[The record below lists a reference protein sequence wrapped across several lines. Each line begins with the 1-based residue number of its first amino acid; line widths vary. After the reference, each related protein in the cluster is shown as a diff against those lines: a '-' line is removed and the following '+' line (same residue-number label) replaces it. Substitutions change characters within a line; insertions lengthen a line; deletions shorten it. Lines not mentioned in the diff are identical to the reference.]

1 MKKAAALGLS
11 LALTASMTLPALAVE
26 AVPISAVVGYDTAI
40 TLNGKAL
47 DTSAIPAV
55 DGENMIPLR
64 LIAESD
70 YGSAS
75 WFEEENN
82 GWFYLEGGNIT
93 VNFADNSIT
102 VGDELVKSKATVV
115 SGVTFVDAG
124 VLELLEGYDVAAAE
138 DGSLTITTPNGT
150 PFVQGAYAIRDA
162 AGVYSSMKS
171 GADVLVENYGVPEGA
186 LEEAVAFFPMITSPD
201 TVILGKLAEGADV
214 EAVKAAFETYRQNQ
228 EDTFSW
234 YLSQNLPKVQNAR
247 TVVDGDYILFVI
259 AENPDAA
266 EEAFHTFVAAKNA

>member
-1 MKKAAALGLS
+1 M
-11 LALTASMTLPALAVE
+11 P
-26 AVPISAVVGYDTAI
+26 
-40 TLNGKAL
+40 L

-124 VLELLEGYDVAAAE
+124 VLELLEG
-138 DGSLTITTPNGT
+138 N
-150 PFVQGAYAIRDA
+150 
-162 AGVYSSMKS
+162 
-171 GADVLVENYGVPEGA
+171 
-186 LEEAVAFFPMITSPD
+186 LEFISNSFICQPVVRIGCNSFRHP
-201 TVILGKLAEGADV
+201 
-214 EAVKAAFETYRQNQ
+214 
-228 EDTFSW
+228 TFQSNH
-234 YLSQNLPKVQNAR
+234 LIFK
-247 TVVDGDYILFVI
+247 
-259 AENPDAA
+259 
-266 EEAFHTFVAAKNA
+266 

>member
-26 AVPISAVVGYDTAI
+26 AVPISAKAGYDTTI
-40 TLNGKAL
+40 TLNGKVL

-55 DGENMIPLR
+55 DGENMIPMR
-64 LIAESD
+64 LVAEND

-75 WFEEENN
+75 WFPEDNN
-82 GWFYLEGGNIT
+82 GWFYLDGGNII
-93 VNFADNSIT
+93 VNFADNTVT
-102 VGDELVKSKATVV
+102 VGDELVKGKAEVV
-115 SGVTFVDAG
+115 DGVTFLSAS
-124 VLELLEGYDVAAAE
+124 VLELFDGYDVATAE
-138 DGSLTITTPNGT
+138 DGSITITTPNND
-150 PFVQGAYAIRDA
+150 PFIQGAYTIRDA
-162 AGVYSSMKS
+162 AGVYGMKT
-171 GADVLVENYGVPEGA
+171 GMDVLVENYGVPEGA
-186 LEEAVAFFPMITSPD
+186 LEEGVAFFPMITSPD
-201 TVILGKLAEGADV
+201 TIILGKLAEGADV
-214 EAVKAAFETYRQNQ
+214 DAVKAAFEAYRKSQ

-266 EEAFHTFVAAKNA
+266 EEAFHTFVAAQNA

>member
-26 AVPISAVVGYDTAI
+26 AVPISAKVGYDTAI
-40 TLNGKAL
+40 TLNGKEL

-55 DGENMIPLR
+55 DGEGLIPLR
-64 LIAESD
+64 LVAEND
-70 YGSAS
+70 YGSAN

-266 EEAFHTFVAAKNA
+266 EEAFHTFVAAQNA

>member
-26 AVPISAVVGYDTAI
+26 VVPISAKLGYDTAI
-40 TLNGKAL
+40 TLNGKEL

-55 DGENMIPLR
+55 DGEGLIPLR
-64 LIAESD
+64 LVAEND
-70 YGSAS
+70 YGSAN

-266 EEAFHTFVAAKNA
+266 EEAFHTFVAAQNA

>member
-26 AVPISAVVGYDTAI
+26 AVPISAKVGYDTAI
-40 TLNGKAL
+40 TLNGKEL

-55 DGENMIPLR
+55 DGEGLIPLR
-64 LIAESD
+64 LVAEND
-70 YGSAS
+70 YGSAN
-75 WFEEENN
+75 WFPEDNT
-82 GWFYLEGGNIT
+82 GWFYLDGGNVT
-93 VNFADNSIT
+93 VNFADNTIT
-102 VGDELVKSKATVV
+102 VGDELVKEKAEVV
-115 SGVTFVDAG
+115 NGVTFVSAS
-124 VLELLEGYDVAAAE
+124 VLELFEGYDVTEAE
-138 DGSLTITTPNGT
+138 DGSITITTPNGT

-259 AENPDAA
+259 AEDPDAA
-266 EEAFHTFVAAKNA
+266 EEAFHTFVAAQNA